1 MLVPLSV
8 PRSVV
13 PSWSHSPPSL
23 SLPLPLFRR
32 MTAAPTQECCSPV
45 ETIIAALNAK
55 QLGASIKQA
64 SGGGGDDDDVDV
76 QMSKENWAELLHAV
90 LVGLLTLVGYLVL
103 SDPASTD
110 TADHIFIASTSIG
123 LVPVVL
129 RCYEAAVRMSL
140 DINVLVGTAVV
151 GSLVGAAFADSAL
164 LISLVLV
171 ADVVETRVMLHVR
184 RLLAP
189 ISTDIMGST
198 ATLKSMETVSIEK
211 LKRGDV
217 FLVRM
222 GEAVVCDG
230 VVVKGSGVINE
241 SAFTGEGEP
250 VAKAVGDSALKGTV
264 LENGYLEVEIGE
276 QVDGGSMLD
285 QLNRSVLEVQ
295 GQKGAYQRMTDTFA
309 KYWTPS
315 VIGLVLLI
323 VLIGGAS
330 SGDWVEWQRRGL
342 VLLVLSCPCAVVM
355 AAPVVTSCAISKGV
369 EWGVLIRGAP
379 AVEATGSVNVVALD
393 KTGTLTSGFFS
404 VNQAVVL
411 GASGSDVQKE
421 EELEELLRAAAGLEA
436 RSSHPLAHA
445 VVRRYTG
452 DCVAESDKELP
463 EVRTFKA
470 LPGIGMEGWVKVD
483 GDWAHVLIGNERI
496 LEDNGGTAAVD
507 SHHEPEMVAFV
518 KAASRGKQQYLLL
531 AVDDEVKL
539 MLGLSDQLLP
549 EAVGFVRSLRD
560 QQLDVIMLT
569 GDAIE
574 PALDVC
580 HALKIPATHC
590 HARLLPDDKLRHVG
604 DLQNNRPNDPA
615 KRVMMVGDGVNDA
628 GALALAT
635 VGVAMG
641 SGGAA
646 MAISAADVVVMT
658 KDISSLSKA
667 ISLCATARKLIE
679 QNIAF
684 AVGVKLAAIIAALMG
699 EMELWHAVIVDVS
712 ALVLVVTNGTRILQH
727 EGVAAARATAP
738 SMFKDTD
745 TTARSL
751 VVDDQTSAMH
761 DKL

>member
-1 MLVPLSV
+1 
-8 PRSVV
+8 
-13 PSWSHSPPSL
+13 
-23 SLPLPLFRR
+23 
-32 MTAAPTQECCSPV
+32 V

-64 SGGGGDDDDVDV
+64 SGGGGGDDDDDVK
-76 QMSKENWAELLHAV
+76 MSKENWAELLHAA
-90 LVGLLTLVGYLVL
+90 LVGLLTVVGYLVL
-103 SDPASTD
+103 SDPARTD
-110 TADHIFIASTSIG
+110 SADHIFIASTSIG
-123 LVPVVL
+123 LVPVVW
-129 RCYEAAVRMSL
+129 RCYEAAMRMSL

-151 GSLVGAAFADSAL
+151 GSLIGAAFADSAL

-171 ADVVETRVMLHVR
+171 ADVIETRVMLHVR

-198 ATLKSMETVSIEK
+198 ATLKSTETVSIDK
-211 LKRGDV
+211 LKRGDI

-241 SAFTGEGEP
+241 SAFTGESEP
-250 VAKAVGDSALKGTV
+250 VAKEVGDRALKGTV

-276 QVDGGSMLD
+276 LGEQGGSMLD

-330 SGDWVEWQRRGL
+330 SGNWVEWQRRGL

-369 EWGVLIRGAP
+369 EWGVLIRGAS
-379 AVEATGSVNVVALD
+379 AVEATGSVNVIALD

-411 GASGSDVQKE
+411 GASRVSGSDVQKE
-421 EELEELLRAAAGLEA
+421 EELEDLLRAAAGLEA

-452 DCVAESDKELP
+452 DCVAESDKALP

-470 LPGIGMEGWVKVD
+470 LPGIGMEGWVEVD

-507 SHHEPEMVAFV
+507 SDHAAELAAFV
-518 KAASRGKQQYLLL
+518 TTASRGKQQYLLL

-539 MLGLSDQLLP
+539 VLGLSDTLLP

-569 GDAIE
+569 GDATE
-574 PALDVC
+574 PALEVC

-590 HARLLPDDKLRHVG
+590 HSRLLPDDKLRHVG
-604 DLQNNRPNDPA
+604 NLQNNNRPNEPS

-646 MAISAADVVVMT
+646 IAISAADVVVMT
-658 KDISSLSKA
+658 KDISSLSKT
-667 ISLCATARKLIE
+667 ISLCAAARKLIE

-684 AVGVKLAAIIAALMG
+684 AVGVKLAAIIAALAG
-699 EMELWHAVIVDVS
+699 EMELWHAVIIDVG

-727 EGVAAARATAP
+727 DGVPAARATAP
-738 SMFKDTD
+738 SMFKGSDTD
-745 TTARSL
+745 TTARSVLL
-751 VVDDQTSAMH
+751 VGDQTSAMH